1 MFNFRSSDESLSVGT
16 ISSQAYMK
24 DKSRSLV
31 SLKVCFLAWAWELL
45 GTITYLIIPVIGPF
59 GLSYL
64 HCFDALLTF
73 ILLPIVYLANDEDT
87 KTVIAEHGWYIGL
100 RDMFSI

>member
-1 MFNFRSSDESLSVGT
+1 MGT

-24 DKSRSLV
+24 DKSRSIV
-31 SLKVCFLAWAWELL
+31 SLKVCFLAWVWELL
-45 GTITYLIIPVIGPF
+45 GTISYLIIPVIGPL

-73 ILLPIVYLANDEDT
+73 TLLPVVYLANDEET
-87 KTVIAEHGWYIGL
+87 KAVIAEHGWYIGL
-100 RDMFSI
+100 RDMFLILH